1 MAAPTGGGAIYRVT
15 TNGSQ
20 SVLHS
25 LSSNSLST
33 NVLNGYRPFAPLVCA
48 QNGSLYGIT
57 SSGGSNGVGTI
68 FKITTNGAFSL
79 LYSFGATT
87 NASGDF
93 LDGSYSY
100 SGLLQAR
107 DGNFYGVT
115 YSGGLSNNGTVF
127 RFSTNNTL
135 TTLHSFTGAISNDDG
150 AYPYTAA
157 LVEGADGVF
166 YGTTSEGGTNGE
178 GTVFQIT
185 AAGALTTLVEFNKT
199 NGANPYAGL
208 SFGNDGCLYGTTV
221 YGGTNTSDVTNT
233 YGTAFRVTT
242 NGALTVLYE
251 FGSSD
256 GFYFPEGG
264 LVPGIGDALY
274 GSAYEGGTSGY
285 GALFQLTT
293 NGLLTELY
301 AFTDGTDGAYP
312 YAGVMRDS
320 AGNLY
325 GATLYGGGSGGYG
338 AVFSWG
344 DPTRP
349 TNTITLPTAGQRWS
363 NSVFT
368 ASGKARDN
376 IGVASVFYSINGS
389 VWTEATTTNR
399 WTNWTGQAV
408 SLLPGTNLFQG
419 YAMDYSGN
427 FSVTTNVY
435 FQYVVTNQLGLRA
448 AGLGAIN
455 PNYSNAWLEIG
466 RNYNIT
472 STPASGFKFVN
483 WVVSTNWGGGV
494 VVSTTNLQFMMAS
507 NLTLQ
512 AILVDTAKPTL
523 TITAPTAG
531 QKMSNALALV
541 RGTAADN
548 WHLSNVWYR
557 LNSNSWNL
565 ATTTNGFTNWYT
577 PTLTLT
583 AGTNSVNAYALDLA
597 GNLSTTGSVSFFSSN
612 TFKLQMSFAATQP
625 LTSTGLN
632 LSVQL
637 SSGLSG
643 QVQVST
649 NLLNWQSL
657 TNFSGTNT
665 TLKIIDP
672 AATNSGQRF
681 YRAVTQ

>member
-1 MAAPTGGGAIYRVT
+1 
-15 TNGSQ
+15 
-20 SVLHS
+20 
-25 LSSNSLST
+25 
-33 NVLNGYRPFAPLVCA
+33 
-48 QNGSLYGIT
+48 
-57 SSGGSNGVGTI
+57 
-68 FKITTNGAFSL
+68 
-79 LYSFGATT
+79 
-87 NASGDF
+87 
-93 LDGSYSY
+93 
-100 SGLLQAR
+100 
-107 DGNFYGVT
+107 
-115 YSGGLSNNGTVF
+115 
-127 RFSTNNTL
+127 
-135 TTLHSFTGAISNDDG
+135 
-150 AYPYTAA
+150 
-157 LVEGADGVF
+157 
-166 YGTTSEGGTNGE
+166 
-178 GTVFQIT
+178 
-185 AAGALTTLVEFNKT
+185 
-199 NGANPYAGL
+199 
-208 SFGNDGCLYGTTV
+208 
-221 YGGTNTSDVTNT
+221 
-233 YGTAFRVTT
+233 
-242 NGALTVLYE
+242 
-251 FGSSD
+251 
-256 GFYFPEGG
+256 
-264 LVPGIGDALY
+264 
-274 GSAYEGGTSGY
+274 
-285 GALFQLTT
+285 
-293 NGLLTELY
+293 
-301 AFTDGTDGAYP
+301 
-312 YAGVMRDS
+312 
-320 AGNLY
+320 
-325 GATLYGGGSGGYG
+325 
-338 AVFSWG
+338 
-344 DPTRP
+344 
-349 TNTITLPTAGQRWS
+349 
-363 NSVFT
+363 
-368 ASGKARDN
+368 
-376 IGVASVFYSINGS
+376 
-389 VWTEATTTNR
+389 
-399 WTNWTGQAV
+399 
-408 SLLPGTNLFQG
+408 
-419 YAMDYSGN
+419 MDYSGN

-435 FQYVVTNQLGLRA
+435 FQYVVSNQLGLRA

-665 TLKIIDP
+665 TLKIIDHQFRP
-672 AATNSGQRF
+672 AVLPGGHPVAQAGRNPARLSADEDGAGYGVSPARAPASGLHPPAIAGCR
-681 YRAVTQ
+681 RPPPPGRGPR